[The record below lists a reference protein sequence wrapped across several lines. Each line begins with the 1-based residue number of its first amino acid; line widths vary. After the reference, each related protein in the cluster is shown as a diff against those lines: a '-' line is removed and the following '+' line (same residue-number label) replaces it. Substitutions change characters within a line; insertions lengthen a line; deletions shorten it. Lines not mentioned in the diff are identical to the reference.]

1 MSALPASVTEL
12 QRGDTTFFLVGTA
25 HVSQA
30 SVDEVRTVI
39 ASVAPDAVGVELC
52 PTRLAAITLGK
63 PLSASDARDLL
74 REGKTLYLVA
84 QLTLAA
90 YQRRIGKRLGVRPG
104 AEMIAAIEAARAAN
118 IELAVIDRDID
129 VTLRRAWS
137 SLSAP
142 KRAMLGASLVIGLAR
157 AMPVTAD
164 TVESLKDPKAREEL
178 MAELARALPELKAAV
193 IDERDQYMV
202 SRLRELAA
210 AGRKRIVAV
219 VGAAHVP
226 GITAQLDAAID
237 RARLEV
243 APPRSLTARALMR
256 VV

>member
-1 MSALPASVTEL
+1 VSDLPASVTEL
-12 QRGDTTFFLVGTA
+12 KSGDATLFVVGTA

-30 SVDEVRTVI
+30 SVDEVRAVI
-39 ASVAPDAVGVELC
+39 AQVKPDAVAVELC
-52 PTRLAAITLGK
+52 PTRLTAIAAGK
-63 PLSASDARDLL
+63 PLSASDARGLL
-74 REGKTLYLVA
+74 KEGKTLYLVA

-104 AEMIAAIEAARAAN
+104 AEMIAAIEAAKAGS
-118 IELAVIDRDID
+118 IELATIDRDID
-129 VTLRRAWS
+129 ITLRRAWS
-137 SLSAP
+137 SLGVA
-142 KRAMLGASLVIGLAR
+142 KRAMLSASLMIGLAR
-157 AMPVTAD
+157 STPVTSD

-178 MAELARALPELKAAV
+178 MAELARALPELKEAV

-202 SRLRELAA
+202 SRLRELVDQ
-210 AGRKRIVAV
+210 GHRRIVAV

-226 GITAQLDAAID
+226 GMTAQLDARID
-237 RARLEV
+237 RARLES

>member
-1 MSALPASVTEL
+1 VSELPASVTEL
-12 QRGDTTFFLVGTA
+12 KHGDATLFVVGTA

-30 SVDEVRTVI
+30 SVDEVRSVI
-39 ASVAPDAVGVELC
+39 ADVKPDCVGVELC
-52 PTRLAAITLGK
+52 PTRLTAIVAGK
-63 PLSASDARDLL
+63 PLSASDARGLL

-104 AEMIAAIEAARAAN
+104 AEMIAAIDAARAAN
-118 IELAVIDRDID
+118 IELSTIDRDID

-137 SLSAP
+137 SLSLP
-142 KRAMLGASLVIGLAR
+142 KRAMLGASLVFGLAR
-157 AMPVTAD
+157 STPVTSD

-178 MAELARALPELKAAV
+178 MAELARALPEIKAAV

-202 SRLRELAA
+202 SRLRDLVA
-210 AGRKRIVAV
+210 AGRKRVVAV

-226 GITAQLDAAID
+226 GMTAQLDAAID
-237 RARLEV
+237 RARLDT
-243 APPRSLTARALMR
+243 APPRSLAARAIMR